1 MKRFLFLLIVVLYG
15 TGSVFGQSKFNLL
28 NTESDKIN
36 FQLIDN
42 LIIMPVS
49 VNGIELSFLLDTGV
63 SRPILFNILN
73 FADSLHLKNLKTI
86 SLRGLGADGA
96 VSSIKSEKN
105 IVRIGKALNPNQDL
119 YVVFD
124 NSINFTPILGV
135 PVHGIIG
142 YDLLKDF
149 IVEINYR
156 RQFIKLHNPQTYKY
170 KKCRNCETLNLSFN
184 NNKPYLEASIL
195 TQKED
200 NPVKL
205 LIDTGGSDDLWLFED
220 DSIGL
225 KPMNDKYF
233 NDYLGRGLS
242 GSVYGKRSKVSHLKL
257 KSFSF
262 YDVNTAFPDSS
273 SISIAKTFKE
283 RNGSISGGLLR
294 RFNIIIDYPHA
305 KLTLKKN
312 HNFSLPF
319 EYNKSGI
326 VLEQRGLRIVKEL
339 LSPKVTDLY
348 GRDNDTGVLI
358 TTSVTYGYDLKP
370 AYEVV
375 VVRPNS
381 AAEVAGIEIGD
392 VVISING
399 KLTQN
404 LSLQEVNKMFYL
416 KTGSNIKITVDRNNK
431 RLTYQFKLIDVFK

>member
-1 MKRFLFLLIVVLYG
+1 MKRFLFLSLIFFY
-15 TGSVFGQSKFNLL
+15 TTCFVFAQSKFNLL

-36 FQLIDN
+36 FELIDN

-49 VNGIELSFLLDTGV
+49 VNGIELSFILDTGV

-105 IVRIGKALNPNQDL
+105 IVRIGKAINPNQDL

-156 RQFIKLHNPQTYKY
+156 RKFIKLHNPQTYTY
-170 KKCRNCETLNLSFN
+170 RPCRKCESLNLSFN
-184 NNKPYLEASIL
+184 NNKPYLQADIL
-195 TQKED
+195 TQNEQ
-200 NPVKL
+200 NSVKL
-205 LIDTGGSDDLWLFED
+205 LIDTGGSDDLWLFEN
-220 DSIGL
+220 DSIGI
-225 KPMNDKYF
+225 KPKEDKYF
-233 NDYLGRGLS
+233 DDYLGRGLS
-242 GSVYGKRSKVSHLKL
+242 GSVYGKRSKVSQLKL
-257 KSFSF
+257 KSFMF
-262 YDVNTAFPDSS
+262 QDVNAAFPDSS

-294 RFNIIIDYPHA
+294 RFNLIVDYPSA

-312 HNFSLPF
+312 NNYNLPF

-326 VLEQRGLRIVKEL
+326 VLEQRGLRVVKEL
-339 LSPKVTDLY
+339 ISPKFTDMY
-348 GRDNDTGVLI
+348 GRDNESGVLI
-358 TTSVTYGYDLKP
+358 TTSVTYGYNLKP
-370 AYEVV
+370 SFEVV

-381 AAEVAGIEIGD
+381 AAEIAGIKVGD

-399 KLTQN
+399 KATQN
-404 LSLQEVNKMFYL
+404 LSLQVVNKMFYL
-416 KTGSNIKITVDRNNK
+416 KTGNTIRMIVQRNNK
-431 RLTYQFKLIDVFK
+431 NLAIQFKLENVFK